1 MGNVGDNRFLYKH
14 NVIMYSP
21 LHFIN
26 PRLSMHILAQILIAL
41 VCLVHVYIFLL
52 ETVLFK
58 KRGAKVF
65 GIPQAEV
72 ESRAVTMSNQGCY
85 NGFLAVALLLALVLP
100 DPAIA
105 KAFATYGL
113 ACVAVAGIW
122 GAVTVMT
129 RILYIQTVP
138 AVLGLAALYFL

>member
-1 MGNVGDNRFLYKH
+1 
-14 NVIMYSP
+14 
-21 LHFIN
+21 
-26 PRLSMHILAQILIAL
+26 MHIAAQILIGL
-41 VCLVHVYIFLL
+41 VCLIHITIVLL

-58 KRGAKVF
+58 TRGAKVF
-65 GIPQAEV
+65 GIPKAEV
-72 ESRAVTMSNQGCY
+72 EMRAVAMSNQGCY
-85 NGFLAVALLLALVLP
+85 NGFLAAACLLALIYP

-122 GAVTVMT
+122 GAVTVMV

-138 AVLGLAALYFL
+138 AVLGLAALYLL

>member
-1 MGNVGDNRFLYKH
+1 MS
-14 NVIMYSP
+14 VI
-21 LHFIN
+21 
-26 PRLSMHILAQILIAL
+26 AQILVGV
-41 VCLVHVYIFLL
+41 VCLIHVYIFLL

-72 ESRAVTMSNQGCY
+72 EARAVAMSNQGCY
-85 NGFLAVALLLALVLP
+85 NGFLAAALLLGLVYP

-105 KAFATYGL
+105 RAFAIFGL

-122 GAVTVMT
+122 GAVTVMK

-138 AVLGLAALYFL
+138 AVLGLLAIYLF